1 MNKSFLGNQN
11 DMAEGKTTLHE
22 QICCQE
28 MLLGFPEV
36 KMASSKPQVV
46 DLFSHPLGIKRNGIC
61 NYQRPNKMG
70 KTSIWQQ
77 FNFKKILGVS
87 CGKKWTQ
94 QRPKNHAYL
103 QFTGNPKT
111 SFWASRK
118 KEKCIKMWGKLPTC
132 SQGKKRPPQTPK
144 SWPLSS
150 HSPRQHQKRILH
162 VEKGRKR
169 QPNCGGDS
177 SLSYCC
183 MREPKLHDD
192 GWEMK
197 VMGA

>member
-1 MNKSFLGNQN
+1 MELLDMNKSFLGNQN

-28 MLLGFPEV
+28 MLLGFREV

-46 DLFSHPLGIKRNGIC
+46 DLFSHPLGINRNGIC

-94 QRPKNHAYL
+94 QPPKNHGYLL
-103 QFTGNPKT
+103 QFTSNPKT
-111 SFWASRK
+111 SFRARRK
-118 KEKCIKMWGKLPTC
+118 KEKCIKMWGKLPAC
-132 SQGKKRPPQTPK
+132 SQGQKRPPQSTK

-150 HSPRQHQKRILH
+150 HSPQQHPKRIMV
-162 VEKGRKR
+162 VEKGRK
-169 QPNCGGDS
+169 Q
-177 SLSYCC
+177 
-183 MREPKLHDD
+183 
-192 GWEMK
+192 
-197 VMGA
+197 